1 MKIEYN
7 KNYTFTVNATFGD
20 LPPSVVGEL
29 LKDGRVASHFLER
42 QLEVWFPE
50 LTCVDQK
57 GYDHIREGSDI
68 LYDQKS
74 FTKGGLQ
81 FAPSSMYGAK
91 RSVDYDV
98 AHAHA
103 NSIDYIA
110 TDITEFP
117 KVVVRFVKGSDL
129 VKDHP
134 SCKVSYAK
142 KDQLFA

>member
-1 MKIEYN
+1 MDIVYN
-7 KNYTFTVNATFGD
+7 KNYNKKVDVTVGGLSTEQVDGK
-20 LPPSVVGEL
+20 
-29 LKDGRVASHFLER
+29 LKDGRLASHLLELL
-42 QLEVWFPE
+42 LEVWFPE

-142 KDQLFA
+142 RDKLFA